1 MTFLNFLEFSG
12 LGVLTPARASGP
24 HPPGV
29 LRAQNGVDKGPIGP
43 YGTGKRGAI
52 NYRKLNSINFKITID
67 IIVLVWYTVSVNQ
80 RGPAQGPR
88 HERRYAQLRDERP
101 RSYDLSEISK

>member
-29 LRAQNGVDKGPIGP
+29 LQAQNGVDRGPIGP

-52 NYRKLNSINFKITID
+52 NYRKLNPLKYNIAID
-67 IIVLVWYTVSVNQ
+67 IIRQLRYNIIVNQ
-80 RGPAQGPR
+80 RGPGHYCNSDQGKIKNLW
-88 HERRYAQLRDERP
+88 ET
-101 RSYDLSEISK
+101 S

>member
-29 LRAQNGVDKGPIGP
+29 LRAQNGVDRGPIGP

-52 NYRKLNSINFKITID
+52 NYRKLNFAKCNISID
-67 IIVLVWYTVSVNQ
+67 IIKLLRYNVITVREYLLRVYRQ
-80 RGPAQGPR
+80 EV
-88 HERRYAQLRDERP
+88 ERNGLHDP
-101 RSYDLSEISK
+101 S